1 MNIFVIGQCS
11 LHWGRMEFGNIGN
24 YYIIEPLIKELHE
37 NFPNAKICTTFQMSD
52 DFCARERVRT
62 VPMEC
67 YYSWSDE
74 DLQIAQF
81 ELQIAQKYVETGELT
96 HSTEFIKEVLNAD
109 LVIDFSGDIWGDNAD
124 FLGPH
129 RFLVGLLKD
138 RVAQLLCN
146 KVVMIAGSPGP
157 FNNESTVE
165 FAKAVYSNFTFVTNR
180 EAISTELLRNQG
192 FDVSKTFSLVCPA
205 YLFQGN
211 NSDIIP
217 SDLQKLKNNERLT
230 VGMILCGWNFETG
243 PYNKEIWYDDE
254 FIKFASLVEY
264 ITESLGHNVC
274 LMSHSNGFDIPPKQ
288 FRLKHGRDYS
298 ILKQLEKVLKNRNIS
313 KHFSLIEDV
322 LDAWSTKAVIKNFDM
337 LISGRIHGAVA
348 GLSQCIPTVIIDYGH
363 EPKAHKL
370 EGFAAEVNVSQ
381 YVANPASL
389 DDMIDKVD
397 TCTSNLHSYQ
407 KLLQTKI
414 PLVKY
419 KAKQNFQHISNLFY
433 EK

>member
-1 MNIFVIGQCS
+1 
-11 LHWGRMEFGNIGN
+11 MEFGNIGN
-24 YYIIEPLIKELHE
+24 YYIIEPFIRELYE
-37 NFPNAKICTTFQMSD
+37 NFPNANISTTFQMSD
-52 DFCARERVRT
+52 EFCARERVRT
-62 VPMEC
+62 VSMEC
-67 YYSWSDE
+67 YYSWSEE
-74 DLQIAQF
+74 DLQIAEL
-81 ELQIAQKYVETGELT
+81 ELQIAHQYLETGELK
-96 HSTEFIKEVLNAD
+96 HSTKFIREVLDSD

-157 FNNESTVE
+157 FNKECTFE
-165 FAKAVYSNFTFVTNR
+165 FAKEVYSNFSLVTNR
-180 EAISTELLRNQG
+180 EVTSTALLRNQE
-192 FDVSKTFSLVCPA
+192 FDVSKTYSLACPA

-217 SDLQKLKNNERLT
+217 TDLQKLKNNERLT
-230 VGMILCGWNFETG
+230 VGLILCGWNFEIG
-243 PYNKEIWYDDE
+243 PYNKEIWDDDE
-254 FIKFASLVEY
+254 FIKFAALVEY
-264 ITESLGHNVC
+264 ITECLGHNVC
-274 LMSHSNGFDIPPKQ
+274 LMSHSNGFDIPPKK

-298 ILKQLEKVLKNRNIS
+298 ILKQLEKVLKNRDIS

-370 EGFAAEVNVSQ
+370 KGFAEEVNVSQ

-389 DDMIDKVD
+389 DHMIEKVEM
-397 TCTSNLHSYQ
+397 CTSNLYSYQ
-407 KLLQTKI
+407 KFLQTRI
-414 PLVKY
+414 PLVKQ
-419 KAKQNFQHISNLFY
+419 KAKQNFQHISNVFY